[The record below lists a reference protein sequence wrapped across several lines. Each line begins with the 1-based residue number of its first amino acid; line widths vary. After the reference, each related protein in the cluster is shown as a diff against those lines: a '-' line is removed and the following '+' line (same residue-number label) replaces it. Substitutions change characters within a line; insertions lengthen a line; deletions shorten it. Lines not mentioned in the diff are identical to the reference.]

1 MEKSRK
7 RYLKCTVSVLTA
19 SAMILSAGTPAVQ
32 AAGINDSGVNDYGYE
47 TYELFADKVVRAID
61 ELPPVDQLTLDD
73 ETSVK
78 RVRIMYDSLET
89 DEEKSVITNY
99 NKLLKAEARI
109 QELKEEKEQHEADL
123 EAAADVIDA
132 IEWLPETNQVTFSG
146 LNYITRRINN
156 AQAAY
161 DALTENQKKLVTNY
175 DKLQTLQKLVTD
187 MKAAEEVIQKIE
199 KVGIVYEKNYEE
211 KEPRIIEART
221 AYDALTD
228 DQKAYVN
235 NYGILEKGE
244 FFLSTV
250 DKDKELSH
258 VLLLIDDLNVVSD
271 SLIDGPL
278 EKTKKNN
285 GVPTEEIWKDWKN
298 YVLDARALYEELS
311 DLSKEDVNNLSDLEM
326 AEGYIYQLK
335 EEALKPQL
343 EALPDTS
350 TVKGNE
356 ETQPTATEETSAEI
370 TAEEAFSDSAFSDGS
385 EDVFNAEKE
394 SDDVSQEVQ
403 AADAGTETEETD
415 EFSAGTEAAD
425 AQDEEARELTDQELN
440 DIIAAKV
447 AFEKMTPAEQ
457 ERFCSENPA
466 LVENLEK
473 LFDQAVTYP
482 KAMEAYQQQYAK
494 EAGQYYEKIKET
506 PVSRD
511 TYGEAK
517 LFMYRYNKYYAG
529 YAEVMAGINV
539 KVNGNLM
546 TYADVIA
553 EIKAQTDKTRKDMD
567 DADQADQWIVSL
579 PTSVTKDN
587 IRQVEKELN
596 SLKEFINSMSEEAK
610 SYMWK
615 TKELQTLQTIVADC
629 RTELSAKREEFTAAC
644 PTDLKTKALNYK
656 TIQISWNTMDYADS
670 YNVYR
675 KTGTGEWT
683 QIASEVTGVSY
694 KDTTAV
700 TGTKYYYTVCGVSG
714 LWYDTVL
721 SKYNEKG
728 VYGKANLDVPVLSSA
743 VSAGYNSVR
752 LTWGKVSGAN
762 GYRIY
767 RSTSKDGQYTC
778 IGAAKKGSLLTFTDK
793 KAIIGTNYYYV
804 VRAYR
809 MVDDSMVKSSASNT
823 LRAKA
828 VMTAPALK
836 VSSSS
841 NAASLIWTKVKG
853 AQGYQ
858 ICRSTSK
865 NGTYTRIRTLENA
878 TSYKNARLS
887 KGKTYYYKVRAYRVV
902 NGKKV
907 YGTYSAV
914 KSVKIQ

>member
-1 MEKSRK
+1 MGKSRK
-7 RYLKCTVSVLTA
+7 RLKCAVSMLTA
-19 SAMILSAGTPAVQ
+19 SAMVLSAGVPAVQ
-32 AAGINDSGVNDYGYE
+32 ATEINNSGINDYGYE
-47 TYELFADKVVRAID
+47 TYELWANIVIRAID
-61 ELPPVDQLTLDD
+61 DIPPVDQLTLDD
-73 ETSVK
+73 EATVVK
-78 RVRIMYDSLET
+78 ARNLYDEIET
-89 DEEKSVITNY
+89 DEEKSVVTNY
-99 NKLLKAEARI
+99 NKLLKAEARM
-109 QELKEEKEQHEADL
+109 QELKAEEEQHK
-123 EAAADVIDA
+123 ADVKAAEAVMNSIV
-132 IEWLPETNQVTFSG
+132 WLPEPEQVDFVNLDYVTG
-146 LNYITRRINN
+146 RVNTI
-156 AQAAY
+156 QASY

-175 DKLQTLQKLVTD
+175 ERLHVLHKVVADV
-187 MKAAEEVIQKIE
+187 KAAKEVVEKIK

-211 KEPRIIEART
+211 KEPWVIEART
-221 AYDALTD
+221 AYDQLTD
-228 DQKAYVN
+228 DQKAYVT

-258 VLLLIDDLNVVSD
+258 VLLFINDLNVVSD
-271 SLIDGPL
+271 FLVDGPL

-285 GVPTEEIWKDWKN
+285 GVPTEEIWKDWKG
-298 YVLDARALYEELS
+298 YVADARALYEELS
-311 DLSKEDVNNLSDLEM
+311 DLSKEDVNNLSDLET
-326 AEGYIYQLK
+326 AEGYLYQLR

-343 EALPDTS
+343 EALPDAS

-356 ETQPTATEETSAEI
+356 ETQPTAPDAEVQAAEP
-370 TAEEAFSDSAFSDGS
+370 TAEDAFSDGAFSDGS
-385 EDVFNAEKE
+385 EDVFNTEEE
-394 SDDVSQEVQ
+394 SADVTEEVQ
-403 AADAGTETEETD
+403 AADAGTEETD
-415 EFSAGTEAAD
+415 GFSAGTEEAD
-425 AQDEEARELTDQELN
+425 VQDEEVRELTDQELN
-440 DIIAAKV
+440 DIIAAKI
-447 AFEKMTPAEQ
+447 AFEKMTPAEE
-457 ERFCSENPA
+457 ERFRSENPA

-473 LFDQAVTYP
+473 LSAQALTYP
-482 KAMEAYQQQYAK
+482 KAMESYQQQYAK

-506 PVSRD
+506 PVGRD

-517 LFMYRYNKYYAG
+517 LFMYRYDKYYAG

-539 KVNGNLM
+539 KVNGELM
-546 TYADVIA
+546 AYADVIA
-553 EIKAQTDKTRKDMD
+553 EIKAQTDKTRKDLD
-567 DADQADQWIVSL
+567 DADQADQWITSL
-579 PTSVTKDN
+579 PTAVTKDN
-587 IRQVEKELN
+587 IRQVEKELA
-596 SLKEFINSMSEEAK
+596 SLKEFMNGMSEEAR

-615 TKELQTLQTIVADC
+615 TKELQTLQVIVADC
-629 RTELSAKREEFTAAC
+629 RTELSAKREEFTASC
-644 PTDLKTKALNYK
+644 PTDLKTKVLNYK

-743 VSAGYNSVR
+743 VCAGYNSVR

-841 NAASLIWTKVKG
+841 NAAVLTWTKVRG

-858 ICRSTSK
+858 ICRSTSE

-914 KSVKIQ
+914 KSVKVQ